1 MELETIKSKLIKEAE
16 YNGFYPSGDNSYT
29 SLEPDN
35 DIIIIIGDYGVTFND
50 LNGINAVIRTYDY
63 IQKGYFL
70 NENYEKEFFK
80 EILNYFQ
87 GGC

>member
-1 MELETIKSKLIKEAE
+1 MELEIIKNKLVEEAKH
-16 YNGFYPSGDNSYT
+16 NGFYPSGDNTYT

-35 DIIIIIGDYGVTFND
+35 KIMIIIGDYGVTFND
-50 LNGINAVIRTYDY
+50 LGGIDVVIRTYDY
-63 IQKGYFL
+63 IQKGYFF

-80 EILNYFQ
+80 ETLNYFQ